1 MVCYNESIKIWGM
14 NMKTVTFRR
23 FSFWQRLL
31 INTVMLLALAG
42 LFHQGLY
49 ISNFVTAILA
59 ALILGVLNA
68 LVKPVLQILALPFT
82 ILTFGLFGLIVNGV
96 VLWLASQIIGDG
108 FRFASF
114 GWAVFIAVV
123 MSIVNLIISSY
134 FSRKDDAEK

>member
-1 MVCYNESIKIWGM
+1 
-14 NMKTVTFRR
+14 
-23 FSFWQRLL
+23 
-31 INTVMLLALAG
+31 MLLALAG

-96 VLWLASQIIGDG
+96 VLWLASQIIG
-108 FRFASF
+108 
-114 GWAVFIAVV
+114 
-123 MSIVNLIISSY
+123 
-134 FSRKDDAEK
+134 